1 MLVILNGR
9 KSMIPWDRH
18 PVVVQ
23 TMFRSAR
30 EAQLMSRVRRILAA
44 CVFLVLSTGA
54 CDWFEDPSPDM
65 IRITLEGNGAR
76 FMVITSTE
84 FFATSD
90 EQGAL
95 SAQIFAA
102 DTSFVTLPFDRNWNI
117 KEDQRFYMVGIPVDS
132 ANATVRVQVF
142 VDEDQEI
149 DDTVEA
155 GPENPVRY
163 MYLFNQ
169 HVLVDYELL

>member
-1 MLVILNGR
+1 
-9 KSMIPWDRH
+9 
-18 PVVVQ
+18 
-23 TMFRSAR
+23 
-30 EAQLMSRVRRILAA
+30 MSRIRRVLAA
-44 CVFLVLSTGA
+44 CVLVVLTTGA
-54 CDWFEDPSPDM
+54 CDWFEDPSADV
-65 IRITLEGNGAR
+65 IRITIEGSGR

-95 SAQIFAA
+95 TAEVFAA
-102 DTSFVTLPFDRNWNI
+102 DTTRVTLPFDSNWNI
-117 KEDQRFYMVGIPVDS
+117 KEDQRFYLVGIPADS
-132 ANATVRVQVF
+132 ATATVRVQVF
-142 VDEDQEI
+142 LDEDQEI
-149 DDTVEA
+149 DNTVEA

>member
-1 MLVILNGR
+1 
-9 KSMIPWDRH
+9 
-18 PVVVQ
+18 
-23 TMFRSAR
+23 
-30 EAQLMSRVRRILAA
+30 MSRIRRAVGACFLLALAA
-44 CVFLVLSTGA
+44 GA
-54 CDWFEDPSPDM
+54 CDWFEDPSPDV
-65 IRITLEGNGAR
+65 IRITLEGSGAS

-102 DTSFVTLPFDRNWNI
+102 DTAFVTLPFDGNWNI
-117 KEDQRFYMVGIPVDS
+117 KEDQRFYMVGIPIDS
-132 ANATVRVQVF
+132 ATATVRVQVF

-149 DDTVEA
+149 DNTVEA

>member
-1 MLVILNGR
+1 
-9 KSMIPWDRH
+9 
-18 PVVVQ
+18 
-23 TMFRSAR
+23 
-30 EAQLMSRVRRILAA
+30 MSRIRRVLAT
-44 CVFLVLSTGA
+44 CVLLALTAAA
-54 CDWFEDPSPDM
+54 CDWLEDPSPDV
-65 IRITLEGNGAR
+65 IRITLEGSGGAS

-95 SAQIFAA
+95 TAEVFAA
-102 DTSFVTLPFDRNWNI
+102 DTAVVTLPFDRNWNI
-117 KEDQRFYMVGIPVDS
+117 KEDQRFYMVGVPVDS
-132 ANATVRVQVF
+132 ATATVRVQVYL
-142 VDEDQEI
+142 DEDQEI

-155 GPENPVRY
+155 GPDNPVRY